1 MNRWLTLFLLA
12 ATVAVAAL
20 FCLVVIDERE
30 QAYRTLLNQAEPQ
43 QLGITWNQPNLV
55 EPGVYLA
62 IPGLHQLHRYD
73 RRNQLF
79 ESTPRPLNTVDR
91 TLLETDYYVIWRI
104 IDPRL
109 FYEANGDEKAALA
122 RIDEIT
128 YGEVRETLNR
138 HSLSE
143 LLSSARDGV
152 QKEITDASDQK
163 LAPLGIRIV
172 DVRLAA
178 TLYPEGNLAKVY
190 ERMRTERARFA
201 MKFRAEGEQQARA
214 LRSKAD
220 GDSQV
225 ILAEAE
231 REALRMRGEGDAEA
245 ARIYAESYSGD
256 PEFYAFVRS
265 LEAYRKSLDA
275 QTTLILSRS
284 SSFLKYLFDMGG
296 AAAKK
301 EP

>member
-1 MNRWLTLFLLA
+1 MSRFVTLLLLA
-12 ATVAVAAL
+12 ATLAVVAL
-20 FCLVVIDERE
+20 FCVVVIDERE
-30 QAYRTLLNQAEPQ
+30 QAYRTLLNQAAPERF
-43 QLGITWNQPNLV
+43 GITWNQPNLV

-62 IPGLHQLHRYD
+62 IPGLHELHRYD

-104 IDPRL
+104 VDPRV
-109 FYEANGDEKAALA
+109 FYESNGDERAALA

-152 QKEITDASDQK
+152 QKEITDASDAK
-163 LAPLGIRIV
+163 LSPLGIRIV

-231 REALRMRGEGDAEA
+231 REALSLRGEGDAEA
-245 ARIYAESYSGD
+245 ARIYAEAYSGD

-275 QTTLILSRS
+275 QTTLVLSHS
-284 SSFLKYLFDMGG
+284 SGFLKYLFDMGG
-296 AAAKK
+296 SGKK